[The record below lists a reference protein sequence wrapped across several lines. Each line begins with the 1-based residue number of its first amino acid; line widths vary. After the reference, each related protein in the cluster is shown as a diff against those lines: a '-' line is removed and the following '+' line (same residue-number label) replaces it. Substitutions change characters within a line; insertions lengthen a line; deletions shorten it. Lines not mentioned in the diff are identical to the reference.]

1 MISLIL
7 RAKGNQ
13 INIRKAV
20 LRILLKFGFVFKKC
34 TPRAKLMDFIQKVKP
49 VSTQLKL
56 IRVGGPGDGGYLL
69 PDDLDE
75 IRTCFSPGV
84 SNTANFEL
92 ELANLGIDCFLADFS
107 VEKAPI
113 THPRFDF
120 EKKFIGPSESEIF
133 ITLEGWM
140 IEKGLQGADSILQM
154 DIEGA
159 EYASILA
166 TPQEA
171 IKKFRIIVIEFH
183 AMDDLLD
190 PKVFP
195 FISATFDKLLQDFKV
210 VHIHPNN
217 ASDSIRYMGVNI
229 WPTMEFTFL
238 RKDRILKTTSR
249 TDFPHDLDFDNAPN
263 KRNCVLSSDWF

>member
-7 RAKGNQ
+7 RAKGDQ

-34 TPRAKLMDFIQKVKP
+34 TPRAKLIDFIKKVKP

-69 PDDLDE
+69 PDDLTE

-92 ELANLGIDCFLADFS
+92 ELANIGIDCFLADYS

-140 IEKGLQGADSILQM
+140 TEKGLQGADSILQM

-217 ASDSIRYMGVNI
+217 ASDSLRYMGVNI

-238 RKDRILKTTSR
+238 RKDRITKTASR
-249 TDFPHDLDFDNAPN
+249 KDFPHDLDFDNAPN